1 MPKSVILDADT
12 GIDDALAIILLTRSP
27 EIELRAIT
35 AVSGNVHVDKTSI
48 NALKILEALKIQN
61 VPVARGLSK
70 PLFRDLDS
78 AEEFHG
84 SDGLANSN
92 LPPPKQKVDR
102 RNAVDLLLE
111 ETSKSPGDIIVIA
124 TGPLTNIAAALLRE
138 PNLARNVR
146 ELVIMGGAYG
156 LTRYG
161 YGNTNPM
168 AEYNLF
174 VDPEAAAIVFR
185 SGIPLTAVGLDV
197 TADPNAAINDMIF
210 QRIKHATTDTSRLVA
225 VLISQLMAKY
235 HLFHVHDPMAAAM
248 AIDQSLF
255 KTQKYHVDIETI
267 SPLTRG
273 QSIVDRR
280 DWLPQESKKPPNANI
295 CVSVDGPRLL
305 ELFMERIGVT

>member
-35 AVSGNVHVDKTSI
+35 AVSGNVPVDKTSL
-48 NALKILEALKIQN
+48 NALKILAALKIKT
-61 VPVARGLSK
+61 VPVARGLGK
-70 PLFRDLDS
+70 PLLRDLNS

-84 SDGLANSN
+84 TDGLGNSN
-92 LPPPKQKVDR
+92 LPLPEQGLDTR
-102 RNAVDLLLE
+102 HAVDLLLE
-111 ETSKSPGDIIVIA
+111 ETSRSPGHITLIA
-124 TGPLTNIAAALLRE
+124 TGPLTNIATALVRE
-138 PNLARNVR
+138 PSLARNVR

-156 LTRYG
+156 LTPYG
-161 YGNTNPM
+161 YGNTNSV

-174 VDPEAAAIVFR
+174 VDPEAASIVFR

-197 TADPNAAINDMIF
+197 TADPTSAINERIF
-210 QRIKHATTDTSRLVA
+210 QRIKQATSDASRLVCL
-225 VLISQLMAKY
+225 LISQLMVKY
-235 HLFHVHDPMAAAM
+235 HIFHVHDPMAAAM
-248 AIDQSLF
+248 AIDRSLF

-280 DWLPQESKKPPNANI
+280 DWLPQESKRPPNAEV

-305 ELFMERIGVT
+305 NLFMDRIGVT